1 MGLVSYDISCRAFCF
16 DYYTNNRVIKMTED
30 VDECLSPTHDRD
42 WHLNFLIDY
51 LGPFDSRGIDG
62 RLFWQDCGVDYFDGQ
77 VNLWPNSEEAW
88 DKAYYISG
96 YCKFNDIPCKFE
108 GGC

>member
-1 MGLVSYDISCRAFCF
+1 
-16 DYYTNNRVIKMTED
+16 MTED

-62 RLFWQDCGVDYFDGQ
+62 RLFWQDCGVDYFDGE

-96 YCKFNDIPCKFE
+96 YCRFNDIPCKFE
-108 GGC
+108 VGC